1 MNTVETELNQKR
13 ELHTK
18 LWKMANSLRGNMDAN
33 EFKDYIL
40 GLIFYRYISEH
51 EESEFQNKLHSTVE
65 EFFKAAPDQCR
76 EMAIINLGLG
86 YFI

>member
-51 EESEFQNKLHSTVE
+51 EEYECKEQE
-65 EFFKAAPDQCR
+65 ERDYYKQMEEDYYK
-76 EMAIINLGLG
+76 NLRKD
-86 YFI
+86 

>member
-1 MNTVETELNQKR
+1 MTTVETELNQKR

-40 GLIFYRYISEH
+40 GLIFYRYVSEH
-51 EESEFQNKLHSTVE
+51 EESEFCSKLHASVE
-65 EFFKAAPDQCR
+65 EFHKATSEQCK
-76 EMAIINLGLG
+76 EMAIINLK
-86 YFI
+86 I

>member
-1 MNTVETELNQKR
+1 MSNIETEINQKR

-40 GLIFYRYISEH
+40 GLIFYRYVCEH
-51 EESEFQNKLHSTVE
+51 EEGEFNEKLHVSVSDLFAKNPTIPPASE
-65 EFFKAAPDQCR
+65 PTPACT
-76 EMAIINLGLG
+76 NT
-86 YFI
+86 

>member
-1 MNTVETELNQKR
+1 MTSIELEQQQKK

-40 GLIFYRYISEH
+40 GLIFYRYI
-51 EESEFQNKLHSTVE
+51 FYK
-65 EFFKAAPDQCR
+65 
-76 EMAIINLGLG
+76 
-86 YFI
+86 